1 MSNKECAGVLWSLE
15 LCAFLSPQRHSF
27 GYCNLQFIP
36 TEEPST
42 TSTRL
47 PFLLF
52 PQQQP
57 RSINIHE
64 HHSDKQQQQ
73 YDMTRSRWLTK
84 GHSNGKGAGFGVS
97 VSQLVKSKFNMEVS
111 DLEKW
116 FSLTQSS
123 LHSES
128 CGDANRTALSKVFRD
143 TTRPWLCKE
152 VHSKSGHD
160 GTHQGRH
167 KQISMSLGSTWLTK

>member
-1 MSNKECAGVLWSLE
+1 M
-15 LCAFLSPQRHSF
+15 
-27 GYCNLQFIP
+27 P
-36 TEEPST
+36 TEEPSAA
-42 TSTRL
+42 SDRL

-84 GHSNGKGAGFGVS
+84 GHSNGKDAGFGVS

-116 FSLTQSS
+116 VSLTQSS

-128 CGDANRTALSKVFRD
+128 CGDANRTALSKVFMD
-143 TTRPWLCKE
+143 TR
-152 VHSKSGHD
+152 HSKSGRD

-167 KQISMSLGSTWLTK
+167 KQISMSSGSTWLT

>member
-15 LCAFLSPQRHSF
+15 SCAFLSPQRHSF
-27 GYCNLQFIP
+27 GYCNLQFVP
-36 TEEPST
+36 TEEPSAA
-42 TSTRL
+42 SARL

-73 YDMTRSRWLTK
+73 YDMTWSRWLTK
-84 GHSNGKGAGFGVS
+84 GHSNRKDAGFGVS
-97 VSQLVKSKFNMEVS
+97 ISQLVKSKFNMEVS

-128 CGDANRTALSKVFRD
+128 WEMPIEQPCLKSSWTPDIPNLDVMAHTKAD
-143 TTRPWLCKE
+143 TSR
-152 VHSKSGHD
+152 
-160 GTHQGRH
+160 
-167 KQISMSLGSTWLTK
+167 SL